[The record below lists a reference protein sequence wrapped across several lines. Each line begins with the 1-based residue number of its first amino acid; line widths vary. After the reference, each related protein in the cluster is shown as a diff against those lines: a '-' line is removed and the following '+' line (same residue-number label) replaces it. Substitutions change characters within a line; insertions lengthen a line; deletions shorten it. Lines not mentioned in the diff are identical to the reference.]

1 MGIDP
6 ASLAVTMALN
16 AASMA
21 ITASQVI
28 EGPRLD
34 SLGVTT
40 SDYGQ
45 PIPYA
50 YGTRRLFGVPCIWA
64 EPLTE
69 VKEQNKTKGGKYNEY
84 KYFGTWAVMMT
95 DHEISA
101 VSRIWFD
108 KHLVYDATGSGPLSP
123 ITGDGH
129 SILEF
134 MRIYTGTS
142 TQDPDPRIQA
152 TVDAAMGA
160 GMTPAYRGRAYIVF
174 EDLPLEKLGNRLPQ
188 VDVEVVAVPTDA
200 FPREIRDKT
209 VDSASIAFSPDRS
222 RFVLAADHGAYE
234 IWDVASRS
242 KMITGVLGGDF
253 VSSGVWQQPIFAVT
267 QNGKIYGLTYS
278 EDAFEYFL
286 TKFPADGVGPPFAEV
301 VTGQMLGPAYVLYLD
316 SAYGE
321 FLGMPIGPTLSGGWL
336 FDVKKEEVVFVSPTT
351 WLGVNAR
358 IKHFFVDMDGDIW
371 AVCGNIGLATNE
383 VGFIRLTGIAAG
395 YIVTLPST
403 VGSSNAPTY
412 AMHYRDADVDHFVVA
427 RALTSGGNDWA
438 LVDTTTMTVTDSA
451 ALGLSSVNPY
461 PFSFVRPGAR
471 YLYEGE
477 RRIDMK
483 DLSVIGWDLDD
494 WGGAGEATLT
504 AKPEVYDEVNHAILR
519 RYSSGEIAWFYLDRI
534 AGNAVT
540 LRSIVEDVA
549 ERCGLTVAN
558 DIDATTLDQMV
569 EGYSWVQGRGSEIAQ
584 PLLEF
589 FNSEVRPHD
598 FKLQFVKRGAS
609 SNEVIRA
616 SEMVPEGGKRYNVNR
631 TLDTDLPRSINVNFA
646 DPDMDQQPNS
656 ARSQRYA
663 DATDGRREQSLDV
676 TTLVV
681 DIDDARSAADGYLRR
696 AWFSAEA
703 YDLSLTRAHTKLEPG
718 DVRILVLDDVTRV
731 AKLTELEFGANGVLN
746 CNFLRDGSTPHL
758 SGDSPAASPSTQ
770 HVAQVQP
777 GAPADGY
784 VPPVILTP
792 AYSRGI
798 VLDIPLVQDSHDD
811 LILYMAAGPYSTD
824 VTWGGALIYESVD
837 EGETYT
843 QVESVNTS
851 QKAVW
856 GYTTEALPDALST
869 VWDRASSLNVV
880 IHSGTLTSCTEAE
893 AENGANMAVLGQEII
908 HFTTATLEGDGSYT
922 LSGFLRGRRGT
933 EQHTDAHVSGDTFV
947 LVTPMVR
954 HDMGVSDLTQDF
966 VYKTVSAGAINQAGF
981 TTDVEFSG
989 ASLKPYSPAHLK
1001 VVNSSGDYVVTWVRR
1016 TRLGGFNVY
1025 STTPPLG
1032 ESTEEYVGQIL
1043 DGGGNIIRT
1052 FSGLTSPTFTYTAA
1066 QQASDGSPIGITARV
1081 MQVSSTVG
1089 NGFPADV
1096 ALAA

>member
-1 MGIDP
+1 MGVDP
-6 ASLAVTMALN
+6 ASLAITIGLN

-21 ITASQVI
+21 LTASQVI

-34 SLGVTT
+34 NLGVTT
-40 SDYGQ
+40 SDYGG
-45 PIPYA
+45 PHNYA

-95 DHEISA
+95 DHEITA

-108 KHLVYDATGSGPLSP
+108 KHLVYNATGAGPLSP

-134 MRIYTGTS
+134 MRIYLGTA
-142 TQDPDPRIQA
+142 TQEPDPRIQA
-152 TVDAAMGA
+152 TIEAATEA
-160 GMTPAYRGRAYIVF
+160 GMTPAYRGRSYIVF

-188 VDVEVVAVPTDA
+188 VDVEVVAVPSDA
-200 FPREIRDKT
+200 FPRELRDKV

-222 RFVLAADHGAYE
+222 RFVLASDHGSYE
-234 IWDVASRS
+234 IWDVAARS
-242 KMITGVLGGDF
+242 KMISGTLGGDF

-267 QNGKIYGLTYS
+267 RNGKIYGLTYG
-278 EDAFEYFL
+278 EDSFEYIL
-286 TKFPADGVGPPFAEV
+286 TKFPADGVGPPPAEG
-301 VTGQMLGPAYVLYLD
+301 VTDSLLGPAYVLYLD

-321 FLGMPIGPTLSGGWL
+321 FLGMPIGPTLSGGFL
-336 FDVKKEEVVFVSPTT
+336 FNVKTEENLFITPAS

-358 IKHFFVDMDGDIW
+358 IKHFFVDLDGDIW

-383 VGFIRLTGIAAG
+383 VGFIRLTGILAG

-412 AMHYRDADVDHFVVA
+412 AMHYRDDEVDHFVVA
-427 RALTSGGNDWA
+427 RALTTGNDWA

-471 YLYEGE
+471 YLYESE

-483 DLSVIGWDLDD
+483 DLSVIAWDLDD

-504 AKPEVYDEVNHAILR
+504 AKPEVYDEINHAILR
-519 RYSSGEIAWFYLDRI
+519 RYSETELAWFYLDRI

-540 LRSIVEDVA
+540 LRSIVEDVS
-549 ERCGLTVAN
+549 ERCGLDLTD
-558 DIDATTLDQMV
+558 DIDAVALDQMV
-569 EGYSWVQGRGSEIAQ
+569 DGYSCVQGQGKDWVG

-598 FKLQFVKRGAS
+598 FELQFVKRGAS
-609 SNEVIRA
+609 STEVIHA
-616 SEMVPEGGKRYNVNR
+616 SEMVPDGGKPYKVAR

-646 DPDMDQQPNS
+646 DPEMDQQPNS

-703 YDLSLTRAHTKLEPG
+703 YDLGLTRAYTKLEPG

-731 AKLTELEFGANGVLN
+731 GKLTELEFGANGVLT
-746 CNFLRDGSTPHL
+746 CNFVRDGATAHI

-770 HVAQVQP
+770 HVAQIQP
-777 GAPADGY
+777 GAPGDGY

-792 AYSRGI
+792 SYSRGI
-798 VLDIPLVQDSHDD
+798 VLDIPLAADSHDD
-811 LILYMAAGPYSTD
+811 LILYMAAGPYASD
-824 VTWGGALIYESVD
+824 VTWGGAVIYESVD
-837 EGETYT
+837 AGETYT
-843 QVESVNTS
+843 LADSVATS
-851 QKAVW
+851 QQATW
-856 GYTTEALPDALST
+856 GYATEALPDALST
-869 VWDRASSLNVV
+869 VWDRASSLNVS
-880 IHSGTLTSCTEAE
+880 IHSGTLTSVTEAQ
-893 AENGANMAVLGQEII
+893 AENGANMAVLGQEIL
-908 HFTTATLEGDGSYT
+908 HFTTATLEADGSYT

-933 EQHTDAHVSGDTFV
+933 EQHTATHASGDVFL
-947 LVTPMVR
+947 LVAPTVR
-954 HDMGVSDLTQDF
+954 HLMGVSDLTQDF
-966 VYKTVSAGAINQAGF
+966 VYKTVSAGAINQEGF
-981 TTDVEFSG
+981 TTELEFSG

-1001 VVNSSGDYVVTWVRR
+1001 VVHSSGDYVVTWVRR

-1025 STTPPLG
+1025 GTTPPLG

-1043 DGGGNIIRT
+1043 DGGGNVIRT
-1052 FSGLTSPTFTYTAA
+1052 FSGLSSSTFTYTAA
-1066 QQASDGSPIGITARV
+1066 QQATDGSPVGVSVRV

-1089 NGFPADV
+1089 AGFPADL